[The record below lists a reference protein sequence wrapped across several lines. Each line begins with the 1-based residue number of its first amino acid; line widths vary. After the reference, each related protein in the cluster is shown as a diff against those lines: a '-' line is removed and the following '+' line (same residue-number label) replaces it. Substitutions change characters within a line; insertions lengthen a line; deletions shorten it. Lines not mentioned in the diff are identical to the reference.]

1 MLSYVN
7 NLYISIAILRLKYID
22 YLLFNLGIEKI
33 IQSNSVFPP
42 LYRNCYRLLIA
53 TSLHT
58 ATYNITSLFI

>member
-7 NLYISIAILRLKYID
+7 NLYISIAILRV
-22 YLLFNLGIEKI
+22 LFDLGIEKI
-33 IQSNSVFPP
+33 IQSNSVFPL